1 VEETVKIAFFDD
13 FQLGV
18 VTDEGVVNVMDAVA
32 DIPRTGPHNL
42 ITGLIENF
50 EAYRG
55 KLEAAAKAGKAIPLA
70 DVRLRPPL
78 PRPFNI
84 DCMAVNYMEDGKRA
98 EAAPI
103 NGFAKSPNGVIGQGD
118 AMVMPDVPLTSFE
131 AEAELGLVIGKTA
144 SNVPADQWRDYV
156 FGYICFLDGSARG
169 LPPSGNTFYQMKSR
183 ETFAPIGPWIVTAD
197 EIDDPQNLQVT
208 LRCNGE
214 VRQDFNTS
222 DMAHKIPRC
231 VEWVSSLHTLNAG
244 DIIATGTNHGGLS
257 SFMHGEQVELEI
269 EKVGTLSVSVKDD
282 LKRKWPSLTRE
293 QNGDWRTPTKQIS
306 GKYAP
311 AS

>member
-1 VEETVKIAFFDD
+1 MKIAFYND
-13 FQLGV
+13 FQLGI
-18 VTDEGVVNVMDAVA
+18 VTSEGVVNVMDAVK
-32 DIPRTGPHNL
+32 DIPRTGPHDL
-42 ITGLIENF
+42 IMGLIANF
-50 EAYRG
+50 DTYRG
-55 KLEAAAKAGKAIPLA
+55 KLDAAAKAGKATPLA
-70 DVRLRPPL
+70 SVKLRSPL

-84 DCMAVNYMEDGKRA
+84 DCMAVNYMEDGKRS

-103 NGFAKSPNGVIGQGD
+103 NGFAKSPNGVIGPGD
-118 AMVMPDVPLTSFE
+118 DMIMPDVPLSSFE

-144 SNVPADQWRDYV
+144 SNVSAAKWRDHV
-156 FGYICFLDGSARG
+156 FGYVCFLDGSARG

-197 EIDDPQNLQVT
+197 EIEDPQNLHIV

-231 VEWVSSLHTLNAG
+231 VEWVSSLHTLNPG
-244 DIIATGTNHGGLS
+244 DVIATGTNHGGLS
-257 SFMHGEQVELEI
+257 SFMDGDKVELDI
-269 EKVGTLSVSVKDD
+269 EKVGTLTVGVKDA
-282 LKRKWPSLTRE
+282 LKRKWPSVTRMAG
-293 QNGDWRTPTKQIS
+293 GDWRTSSKQIG

-311 AS
+311 NG